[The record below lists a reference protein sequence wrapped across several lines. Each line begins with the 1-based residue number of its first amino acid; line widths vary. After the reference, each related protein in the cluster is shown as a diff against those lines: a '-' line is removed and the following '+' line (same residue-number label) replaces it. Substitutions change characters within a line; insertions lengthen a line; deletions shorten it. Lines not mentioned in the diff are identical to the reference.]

1 MLLLIPKLVSCTTKY
16 EILSLSK
23 KMQQTTYSVVLSL
36 QILPVKLNDVKE
48 VVEIVDHRAAALAQL
63 LEKTS

>member
-1 MLLLIPKLVSCTTKY
+1 
-16 EILSLSK
+16 
-23 KMQQTTYSVVLSL
+23 MQQTTYSVVLSL